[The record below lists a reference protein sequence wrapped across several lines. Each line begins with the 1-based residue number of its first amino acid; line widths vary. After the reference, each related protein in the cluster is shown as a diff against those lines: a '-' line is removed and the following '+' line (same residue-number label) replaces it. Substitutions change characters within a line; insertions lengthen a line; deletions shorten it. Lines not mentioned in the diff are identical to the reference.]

1 MFISTYKVTLKNLIR
16 SKTFWLVLVVLL
28 INTIHESLEGFY
40 ADDDSP
46 EMLLSF
52 AEYIPCIVNSC
63 CSHFLMYA
71 MPVFTIITTVL
82 VVNRDYG
89 DHFYEIE
96 KASGLKPSKYLLGRI
111 CALITIN
118 FIALFVMNLTDI
130 HLYVFTRGGLTDIG
144 IWNYLADSFIRVF
157 RTDLF
162 VAMPCLIFYISTTYF
177 VGTLF
182 KNGIVAAIAGFGY
195 TMFFYVSFLMY
206 RFRIAAEY
214 FDYFSPV
221 PWKLRRYFHFYD
233 TEWFEDMIKT
243 ANTSLTDA
251 AICITFLIGVGVL
264 CSVASYLLIRKR
276 ST

>member
-1 MFISTYKVTLKNLIR
+1 MFVSTYKVTLKNLIR
-16 SKTFWLVLVVLL
+16 SKTFWLVLAVLL

-46 EMLLSF
+46 EMILSF

-71 MPVFTIITTVL
+71 MPIFTIITTVL

-96 KASGLKPSKYLLGRI
+96 KASGVKPSRYLLGRI

-130 HLYVFTRGGLTDIG
+130 HLYVFTRGGLTDMG
-144 IWNYLADSFIRVF
+144 FWNYIADSFIRVF
-157 RTDLF
+157 RADLF
-162 VAMPCLIFYISTTYF
+162 VAMPCLISFIGTTYF
-177 VGTLF
+177 IGTLF

-233 TEWFEDMIKT
+233 TEWFEDSLMGMD
-243 ANTSLTDA
+243 TSLPEA
-251 AICITFLIGVGVL
+251 LFCIFFLVGVGTVF
-264 CSVASYLLIRKR
+264 SIFSYLRIRRR
-276 ST
+276 SV